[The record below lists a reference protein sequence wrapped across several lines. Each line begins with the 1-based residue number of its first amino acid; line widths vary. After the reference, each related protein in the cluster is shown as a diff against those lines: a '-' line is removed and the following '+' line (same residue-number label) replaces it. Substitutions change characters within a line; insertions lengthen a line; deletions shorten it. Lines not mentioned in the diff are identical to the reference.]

1 MITGR
6 TYLLRGQRV
15 TVLIQWA
22 TPRPDPGE
30 PVLPH
35 VRTGRTAP
43 RNVLIRHPDG
53 THTIRPFRGLRRQP
67 TP

>member
-1 MITGR
+1 MITGHS
-6 TYLLRGQRV
+6 YLLRGQSV

-22 TPRPDPGE
+22 TTRPGPNE

-53 THTIRPFRGLRRQP
+53 TQTIRPFRGLRRPP